1 MRRVLWCSWLQ
12 SPSASRV
19 GKTLTLTWRGGC
31 GAEELDAVERALDV
45 RSAHDSK
52 LQRRLRAERLRLQV
66 RV

>member
-1 MRRVLWCSWLQ
+1 M
-12 SPSASRV
+12 
-19 GKTLTLTWRGGC
+19 TLTLALTWRGGC
-31 GAEELDAVERALDV
+31 GGAEELDAVERALDV